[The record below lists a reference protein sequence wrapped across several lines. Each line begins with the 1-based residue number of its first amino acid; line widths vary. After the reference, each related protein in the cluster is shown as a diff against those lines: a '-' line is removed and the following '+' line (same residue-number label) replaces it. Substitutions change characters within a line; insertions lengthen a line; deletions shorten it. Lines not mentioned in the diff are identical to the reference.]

1 MKLAGLA
8 LSLIAIST
16 AAIAAESKT
25 KSLWFED
32 CSRCHAADGSGNCP
46 LGKSLKVRDYTSK
59 KAQSEFSDNDIEKL
73 IKEGKV
79 RDNKKVMPAY
89 TLDQNEIRD
98 MMQFIRAL
106 AKN

>member
-1 MKLAGLA
+1 LPKIG
-8 LSLIAIST
+8 
-16 AAIAAESKT
+16 
-25 KSLWFED
+25 ED
-32 CSRCHAADGSGNCP
+32 P
-46 LGKSLKVRDYTSK
+46 
-59 KAQSEFSDNDIEKL
+59 SEFSDNDIEKL